1 MLILRVKKINIDLA
15 PLIEILTLNLKKLD
29 SFKEPTNNQNSGV
42 DINLEIKKKNMPNL
56 NNDQKAEMY
65 NKLLFQF
72 QRLQEQ
78 VRLIKAENVEISQ
91 QDQQKINLLEKQM
104 RQLYNQTQ
112 RLF

>member
-1 MLILRVKKINIDLA
+1 MH
-15 PLIEILTLNLKKLD
+15 NL
-29 SFKEPTNNQNSGV
+29 SNNQN
-42 DINLEIKKKNMPNL
+42 
-56 NNDQKAEMY
+56 AERY

-78 VRLIKAENVEISQ
+78 VRLIKAENVEVSQ

>member
-1 MLILRVKKINIDLA
+1 M
-15 PLIEILTLNLKKLD
+15 
-29 SFKEPTNNQNSGV
+29 QNPS
-42 DINLEIKKKNMPNL
+42 
-56 NNDQKAEMY
+56 NDQKAEMY

-78 VRLIKAENVEISQ
+78 VRLIKAENVEVSQ
-91 QDQQKINLLEKQM
+91 KDQQKINLLEKQM